1 MTAAISAYPGMSRAR
16 WSMIAVVLLGFLLS
30 TDLTLT
36 TLLIEPMKRD
46 MQLTDVQIGLLQGTA
61 FGLSFAL
68 CSIPSGLLIDRT
80 SRKNIL
86 VCAVLIWIVSMAGTA
101 LAHSLVGLIVC
112 RIGLGIVFALVI
124 PASLSLIADLFPP
137 ERRSVAT
144 SMFAVGQATG
154 QAFGILA
161 GGLAFDFLTGSEREI
176 FSLTPWRALY
186 LMAALLAAGL
196 LLPTLLLREPER
208 QEQQPR
214 GQHHGLRKLWPFRG
228 FLLPLWGAMLF
239 SQICFQ
245 AAVVWSAPILIRSH
259 GLTPGEFAGWLSAI
273 TLLGGV
279 VGALLGGQSAEWGR
293 RRLGRPGVLVP
304 GLVAALAT
312 APLSLFALALNV
324 PLFATLLALNLL
336 MGAVVATIGA
346 VAITLN
352 IPNDVRGFAIGT
364 NVFISAAF
372 GAATA
377 PVLIAHLGS
386 VLGGDAWLGTAIA
399 GVSLPSS
406 LLAAVFFAL
415 AIRGSRL
422 IARELPGA

>member
-1 MTAAISAYPGMSRAR
+1 MSAPFPGYPKASSAR

-36 TLLIEPMKRD
+36 TLLIEPMKRE

-61 FGLSFAL
+61 FGLAFGL
-68 CSIPSGLLIDRT
+68 CSIPSGLLIDRA
-80 SRKNIL
+80 SRKKIL
-86 VCAVLIWIVSMAGTA
+86 VSAVLIWIVSMAGTA
-101 LAHSLVGLIVC
+101 IAHSLTALIAC
-112 RIGLGIVFALVI
+112 RVGLGIVFALVI

-161 GGLAFDFLTGSEREI
+161 GGLIFDLLTGSGREI
-176 FSLTPWRALY
+176 FSLAPWRALY
-186 LMAALLAAGL
+186 LMAAILAAAL
-196 LLPTLLLREPER
+196 LLPTVMLREPAR
-208 QEQQPR
+208 QEQQTR
-214 GQHHGLRKLWPFRG
+214 DSRNGLRQLWPYRG
-228 FLLPLWGAMLF
+228 FLFPLWGAMLF

-245 AAVVWSAPILIRSH
+245 AAVVWSTPVLIRNH

-273 TLLGGV
+273 TLLGGI
-279 VGALLGGQSAEWGR
+279 VGALIGGQSAEWGR
-293 RRLGRPGVLVP
+293 RRLGRPGVLLP

-312 APLSLFALALNV
+312 APLSFFALAPGV
-324 PLFATLLALNLL
+324 PLFATMLALNLL

-352 IPNDVRGFAIGT
+352 IPNEIRGFAIGT
-364 NVFISAAF
+364 NVFISAAL

-377 PVLIAHLGS
+377 PALIAHVGS

-406 LLAAVFFAL
+406 LLAALFFAL
-415 AIRGSRL
+415 AIRGSRDVV
-422 IARELPGA
+422 REAPGA